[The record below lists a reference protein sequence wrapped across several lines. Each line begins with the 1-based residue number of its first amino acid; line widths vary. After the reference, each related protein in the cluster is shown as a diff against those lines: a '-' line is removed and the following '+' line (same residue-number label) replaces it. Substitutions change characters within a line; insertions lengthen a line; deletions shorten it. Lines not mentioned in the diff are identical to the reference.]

1 MAGRAAEARAAYVD
15 ALAKLD
21 AKSTYKQ
28 YVQVKLDAL
37 GGPNVPAPAPTA
49 PSGSTTA
56 PAPAPAAP
64 APAAAPKK

>member
-1 MAGRAAEARAAYVD
+1 MAGKAADARAAYTD
-15 ALAKLD
+15 ALTKLD

-37 GGPNVPAPAPTA
+37 GPAPAAAPAPTA
-49 PSGSTTA
+49 PTGTA
-56 PAPAPAAP
+56 PAPAP